1 MEWVDRLVAVTGWNA
16 DPGEPDWSEA
26 EQALGAPLPADF
38 KELRRRFPEWG
49 AFCDH
54 VVLLKAQGGSES
66 VPANHESLLKA
77 VRGNPDSRRMF
88 EPYGILGAGEVESG
102 KGLVQW
108 GYSFIEEEY
117 YWLAD
122 TAKDPSTWPIVA
134 RVDPLEQ
141 FQQFDMTAS
150 EFIYR
155 VVADVEFSPFGIA
168 GSVGAPYYRTY

>member
-1 MEWVDRLVAVTGWNA
+1 MRY
-16 DPGEPDWSEA
+16 DWSEA

-38 KELRRRFPEWG
+38 KELRRSFPEWG
-49 AFCDH
+49 AFRDH

-66 VPANHESLLKA
+66 VPANHETLLKA
-77 VRGNPDSRRMF
+77 VRGNPGSRRMF
-88 EPYGILGAGEVESG
+88 QPYGILRAGEAESS

-122 TAKDPSTWPIVA
+122 TATDPSTWPIAA
-134 RVDPLEQ
+134 RVDPLES
-141 FQQFDMTAS
+141 FRRFDMTAS

-168 GSVGAPYYRTY
+168 GSVGEPYCLTY